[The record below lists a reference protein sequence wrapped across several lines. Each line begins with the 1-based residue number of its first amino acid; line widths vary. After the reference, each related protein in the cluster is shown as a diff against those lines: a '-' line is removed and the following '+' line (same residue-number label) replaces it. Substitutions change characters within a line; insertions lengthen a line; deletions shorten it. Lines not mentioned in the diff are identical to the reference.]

1 MTLSAGNTKLIAYG
15 LAAAIGVYVI
25 HEVTKT
31 INGLSNT
38 LKKSIPWIAGGAAV
52 VGLAYM
58 VMKSK
63 KEEKSKPV

>member
-15 LAAAIGVYVI
+15 LAAAIGVYVVY
-25 HEVTKT
+25 EVSKT
-31 INGLSNT
+31 ITSLSDT

-58 VMKSK
+58 VAKSR
-63 KEEKSKPV
+63 KEEKSN

>member
-25 HEVTKT
+25 HKVTKT
-31 INGLSNT
+31 IDGISDA

-52 VGLAYM
+52 VGLIYM
-58 VMKSK
+58 VTKSK
-63 KEEKSKPV
+63 KEEKSR